1 MLSLSYSTAKW
12 RGGERNFHES
22 SGGLDDVS
30 MSPLKE
36 ISPPQKKKKKV
47 NSICFGR
54 TAEWITVMRW
64 SDRKIML

>member
-12 RGGERNFHES
+12 GGGEGHFHGS

-36 ISPPQKKKKKV
+36 ISPTLAPHKKLILFVSEKLLY
-47 NSICFGR
+47 
-54 TAEWITVMRW
+54 E
-64 SDRKIML
+64 